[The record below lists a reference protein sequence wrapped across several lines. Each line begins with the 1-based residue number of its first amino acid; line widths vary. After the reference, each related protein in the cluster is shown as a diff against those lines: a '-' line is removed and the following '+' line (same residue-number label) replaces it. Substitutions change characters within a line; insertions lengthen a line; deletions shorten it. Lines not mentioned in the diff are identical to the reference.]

1 MSRIALAVAVLA
13 AAAVLVAQALGAT
26 TTLKVTA
33 DKAALKYDKT
43 FLKASAGTV
52 TIAMANAG
60 FLPHNVAIKGPGLK
74 PALGKVVA
82 KGGTSTVRA
91 TLKKGTYTFYC
102 SVPGHEA
109 AGMKGTL
116 KVS

>member
-26 TTLKVTA
+26 TLKISA
-33 DKAALKYDKT
+33 DKAALTYSKT
-43 FLKASAGTV
+43 FLKAPAGKV
-52 TIAMANAG
+52 TIVMANPAV
-60 FLPHNVAIKGPGLK
+60 LPHNVAIKSPGLR

-82 KGGTSTVRA
+82 RGGTSTVGA

-109 AGMKGTL
+109 AGMKGTP
-116 KVS
+116 KVG

>member
-1 MSRIALAVAVLA
+1 MSRTALAVAVLV

-26 TTLKVTA
+26 TLKITA
-33 DKAALKYDKT
+33 DKAALKFDKT
-43 FLKASAGTV
+43 FLKAPAGTV
-52 TIAMANAG
+52 TIAMANSG